1 MHRSQI
7 FQNMC
12 DYHFRRTDA
21 VDGRDA
27 LLREKEAEV
36 MIILLFDGCNR
47 EGIPGC
53 TRLYQGTSGCMR
65 VYEGV
70 PG

>member
-1 MHRSQI
+1 M
-7 FQNMC
+7 
-12 DYHFRRTDA
+12 
-21 VDGRDA
+21 DGRDA